1 MELEAIKQTEARV
14 RSIIESIPAMLW
26 SVRPNGVVD
35 FLNRRWL
42 DYSGLSFKAAV
53 QAPNSTVHPDDL
65 PKVLEAWLAYMAAG
79 QLFEAEMRLR
89 RADGEYRWFLVQTS
103 PLRDEDGKILK
114 WFGSG
119 VEIEERKRAEKR
131 LAVAHHQLEMLSRQR
146 LKVQEQQRRHLAHEL
161 YDEVRQSLA
170 EAKMNL
176 QAALDESDR
185 TNSHRIRETTA
196 ILERLLGQ
204 VRTPRAGIDSYSER
218 MGDIVGLLD
227 QLSCRQLEILQ
238 LIAEGKNTKE
248 VAANLQISVKTVE
261 AHRLRLMER
270 LRIYDVPGLV
280 RFAIR
285 TGLVSAEV

>member
-1 MELEAIKQTEARV
+1 
-14 RSIIESIPAMLW
+14 MLW

-42 DYSGLSFKAAV
+42 DYSGLSLKTAI

-65 PKVLEAWLAYMAAG
+65 PKVLEGWLARMAAG

-103 PLRDEDGKILK
+103 PLRDGDGKILK

-119 VEIEERKRAEKR
+119 VEIEERKRAEKQ
-131 LAVAHHQLEMLSRQR
+131 LAVAHQHLEMLSRQR
-146 LKVQEQQRRHLAHEL
+146 LKVREHQRRHLAHER
-161 YDEVRQSLA
+161 YDEIRQALA
-170 EAKMNL
+170 AAKINL
-176 QAALDESDR
+176 QAALDESDL
-185 TNSHRIRETTA
+185 TNPQRIRETTA

-204 VRTPRAGIDSYSER
+204 MQTRRAAIDNYSER
-218 MGDIVGLLD
+218 IDDMIGLLD
-227 QLSCRQLEILQ
+227 ELSCRQREILQ

-270 LRIYDVPGLV
+270 LRIHDVPGLV